1 MPGSRARPA
10 EKGRTADV
18 TVGISVGDLVS
29 RAGAARPVRRPDRL
43 TGIAQARRQERVRG
57 DMPGVTYRHDAHAA
71 GPVE

>member
-10 EKGRTADV
+10 EKGGTADV

-29 RAGAARPVRRPDRL
+29 RAGALRPDRL